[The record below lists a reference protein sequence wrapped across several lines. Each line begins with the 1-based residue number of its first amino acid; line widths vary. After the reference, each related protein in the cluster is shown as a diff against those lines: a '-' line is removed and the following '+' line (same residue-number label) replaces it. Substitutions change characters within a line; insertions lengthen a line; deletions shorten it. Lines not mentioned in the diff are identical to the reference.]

1 MLTQKEKN
9 VVISSVWTRYMDEL
23 RAALPELPPL
33 GDGKRKHHKQT
44 QQHKQKIN
52 SFKELILTIE
62 QAEAADLHLLYFEE
76 KAKEQEKQKQK
87 LIEEMEALKTETN
100 ININNHPKHLAM
112 VYPANQNIT
121 LNTKTNFFN

>member
-9 VVISSVWTRYMDEL
+9 IVISKVWDRYMEEL

-33 GDGKRKHHKQT
+33 GEGKRRHHKQT

-52 SFKELILTIE
+52 YFKELILTIE
-62 QAEAADLHLLYFEE
+62 QAEAAALHLLYFEE

-87 LIEEMEALKTETN
+87 LIEEMEALNQTLKTT
-100 ININNHPKHLAM
+100 
-112 VYPANQNIT
+112 
-121 LNTKTNFFN
+121 TKIFN